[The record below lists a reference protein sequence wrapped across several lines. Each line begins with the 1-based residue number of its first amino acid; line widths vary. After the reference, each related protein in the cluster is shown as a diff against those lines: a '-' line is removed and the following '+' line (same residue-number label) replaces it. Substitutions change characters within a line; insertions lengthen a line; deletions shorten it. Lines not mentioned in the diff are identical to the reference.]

1 MKSASQV
8 YKNFMHA
15 EMNEKI
21 ALKVIIISGKKFEKK
36 N

>member
-21 ALKVIIISGKKFEKK
+21 ALKVDKKFEKK